1 MNIFD
6 ALKAANG
13 QEWIYRK
20 SNECRQILVTKED
33 RVDLSLEELL
43 ADDWE
48 VAEREVMVSRSK
60 FDEIWVKALAESTG
74 KPHLLRLLILTDLGL
89 VGRQP

>member
-1 MNIFD
+1 MNIVD

-20 SNECRQILVTKED
+20 SNECRQILVTRED
-33 RVDLSLEELL
+33 KVDLSLEELL

-48 VAEREVMVSRSK
+48 VAEREVMVSRTK
-60 FDEIWVKALAESTG
+60 FDLSWKKAASDCQDNSSNELKDLLAKE
-74 KPHLLRLLILTDLGL
+74 LGL
-89 VGRQP
+89 